1 MSSNSLVTRPG
12 IRCRWVL
19 LALIGSIVAGSAARA
34 PAERPA
40 SPLLLPDTTVALL
53 SVVDAPE
60 AAEKFMHTAL
70 GRMSRDPQLKPLV
83 GDLYDSLSEAM
94 AGVERRLG
102 LSLDRLLTIPRGEFT
117 VAVVA
122 QEGARPAGVIL
133 CDVGDRLADARK
145 VIDAV
150 TAEFDQRG
158 VDRTEETFGR
168 TKLVCYN
175 GVGGANRKMAYFEK
189 DATLVVGTD
198 PEVLRQ
204 ILSVWNGGG
213 GATLSENGN
222 FATIMQRCRVGGDQR
237 PHLVGY
243 IDPIGV
249 ARAIGQTN
257 SGIQIGLAILP
268 LLGLDGLLGVGGT
281 VTFDT
286 ESYDM
291 VTHAHV
297 LLENPRSGIPKMI
310 ALEPGDMEPESW
322 VPDDAAGY
330 RTLHWNVKESYTTAT
345 GVFDSIQGEGALA
358 AAIER
363 RILGPTGIDF
373 EKEVLE
379 VLEGR
384 VTIVSWIQRPIT
396 PQSQATITGFKLLD
410 ADAVTRTLQ
419 RVATEK
425 KAMLEQLTYA
435 GKTYYRVRT
444 SQTAETPDG
453 PQPPRTCFGVLDDY
467 LLVSNRQ
474 SLYEKALATAR
485 GSKSLADELDF
496 KLITKLIRQQPGG
509 RRPAMIS
516 FERPDE
522 AMRFLYDRA
531 TGESARAGLAA
542 QGPNNRMFRSL
553 DTALKAN
560 PLPPFEVL
568 RRYLAPSGAL
578 VVNDETGIHYTAFS
592 LRRE

>member
-1 MSSNSLVTRPG
+1 MSSNFLVTRPG
-12 IRCRWVL
+12 RCRRTILFAVMG
-19 LALIGSIVAGSAARA
+19 LIVVGSPTWAR
-34 PAERPA
+34 AERPA

-53 SVVDAPE
+53 SVVNRPE
-60 AAEKFMHTAL
+60 MTEKFMHTAL
-70 GRMSRDPQLKPLV
+70 GRMSRNPQLKPLI
-83 GDLYDSLSEAM
+83 GDLYGSLSEAM
-94 AGVERRLG
+94 AGVEQRLG
-102 LSLDRLLTIPRGEFT
+102 LPLDRLLAIPQGELT

-122 QEGARPAGVIL
+122 REGARAAGVIL
-133 CDVGDRLADARK
+133 CDVGDHLADARK
-145 VIDAV
+145 MIDAA
-150 TAEFDQRG
+150 TAGFDERG

-168 TKLVCYN
+168 TKLVCYK
-175 GVGGANRKMAYFEK
+175 GIGLLNRKMAYFEK

-213 GATLSENGN
+213 GNTLAKNGN

-243 IDPIGV
+243 VDPVAV
-249 ARAIGQTN
+249 ARAAGQTN
-257 SGIQIGLAILP
+257 SGIQIGLAMLP

-286 ESYDM
+286 EHYDM

-297 LLENPRSGIPKMI
+297 LLDSPRTGIPKMI
-310 ALEPGDMEPESW
+310 ALKSGDMLPESW

-330 RTLHWNVKESYTTAT
+330 MTLHWNVMESYTTAAS
-345 GVFDSIQGEGALA
+345 VFDSIQGEGALA
-358 AAIER
+358 AMLQR

-384 VTIVSWIQRPIT
+384 VTRVSWIERPIT
-396 PQSQATITGFKLLD
+396 PQSQSSILGLKLLD

-425 KAMLEQLTYA
+425 KALIEQETYA
-435 GKTYYRVRT
+435 GKTYYRIR
-444 SQTAETPDG
+444 SPQPEEAGDG
-453 PQPPRTCFGVLDDY
+453 PLPCFGVLDDY
-467 LLVSNRQ
+467 LLVANRPE
-474 SLYEKALATAR
+474 LYKKVLATAR

-496 KLITKLIRQQPGG
+496 KLVARLIRRQPGG
-509 RRPAMIS
+509 QRPAMIS
-516 FERPDE
+516 FERPDQG
-522 AMRFLYDRA
+522 MRFLYDLA
-531 TGESARAGLAA
+531 TGQSTRARLAA
-542 QGPNNRMFRSL
+542 QGTNNRMFRAL

-568 RRYLAPSGAL
+568 RQYLAPTGAL
-578 VVNDETGIHYTAFS
+578 IVDDETGIHYTAFS
-592 LRRE
+592 LRRK